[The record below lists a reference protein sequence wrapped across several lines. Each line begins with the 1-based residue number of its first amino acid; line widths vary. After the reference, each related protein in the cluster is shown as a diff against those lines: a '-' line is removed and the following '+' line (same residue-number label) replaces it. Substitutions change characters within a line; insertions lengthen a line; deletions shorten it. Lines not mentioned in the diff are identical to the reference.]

1 MDDNII
7 FYTLFG
13 LFFYYRY
20 NEVQNILNIGFDF
33 SIQLLEKLVSFYYI
47 YYDDIF
53 EDFKD
58 FKDLSNEKDNTNII
72 KYEDKFLTDIRKME
86 KEYIFNEIENHLLE
100 EKMTHFLNQI
110 QETRQNSI
118 EKINNEIRENNFYYG
133 LLSRC
138 EIISESDNCELFF
151 DDELTREEK
160 MENLLNKKKD
170 LICEMNKIEETIDVE
185 KDREQASVMARNFII
200 NKRIEKLE
208 NCFIMETT
216 PQGNVLMIYD
226 NKRNSFKFYSDST
239 IPYRYL
245 EVVSRKYVKM
255 FDCRPLYVDMEEE
268 LNLAEERWAKL
279 QEERKQKEEQKIVSI
294 EKKSVFAKFKSY
306 NKEGSTGRV
315 NIGVPPKNSILIT
328 KEQEKKKILLKEQAN
343 RYTYEGKLANFSF
356 LKKIERKVVDKKYGL
371 SFSDFK
377 KMQKSA

>member
-1 MDDNII
+1 MIQENI
-7 FYTLFG
+7 FYTLFA
-13 LFFYYRY
+13 FFLYYRY
-20 NEVQNILNIGFDF
+20 DILNISFNIGV
-33 SIQLLEKLVSFYYI
+33 QLFKKLESYFNNTV
-47 YYDDIF
+47 F

-58 FKDLSNEKDNTNII
+58 IIINNIEKKDDTNTI

-86 KEYIFNEIENHLLE
+86 KEYIFNETEKQLLE
-100 EKMTHFLNQI
+100 EKIIHFFIQI

-118 EKINNEIRENNFYYG
+118 EEINNKITKIEFQYKI
-133 LLSRC
+133 LLSKD
-138 EIISESDNCELFF
+138 EIIEDDDN
-151 DDELTREEK
+151 ELTKEEK
-160 MENLLNKKKD
+160 MNSLLEERYS
-170 LICEMNKIEETIDVE
+170 LICEINKIKETTDIE
-185 KDREQASVMARNFII
+185 KDKEEASILARSFVI

-245 EVVSRKYVKM
+245 EVVGRKYVKM
-255 FDCRPLYVDMEEE
+255 FDCRQLYVDMEEE
-268 LNLAEERWAKL
+268 LNLAEERWKKD
-279 QEERKQKEEQKIVSI
+279 QEERKQKEEQKIVI
-294 EKKSVFAKFKSY
+294 LEKKSVFAKFKSY

-315 NIGVPPKNSILIT
+315 NMGVPPKNSISIT
-328 KEQEKKKILLKEQAN
+328 KDKEKEKILLKEQAN

-356 LKKIERKVVDKKYGL
+356 LKKVERKVVDKKYGL

-377 KMQKSA
+377 KMQKSVE